1 MPSSLI
7 PCYFVSRMYNSA
19 VFPVLYIRQVRPGQ
33 ERELYPQRGLST
45 SEGYLSLKSAHLLL
59 ASASGARTVCH
70 IMTPGSD

>member
-1 MPSSLI
+1 
-7 PCYFVSRMYNSA
+7 MYNSA

-33 ERELYPQRGLST
+33 ERELYPQRGLSS
-45 SEGYLSLKSAHLLL
+45 SEGYLSLKSARLLL